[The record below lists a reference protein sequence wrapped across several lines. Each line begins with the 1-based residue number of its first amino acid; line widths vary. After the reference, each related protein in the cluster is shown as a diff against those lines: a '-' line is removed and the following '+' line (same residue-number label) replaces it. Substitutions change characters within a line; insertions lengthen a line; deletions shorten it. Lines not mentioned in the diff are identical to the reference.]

1 MTIDNYEYIKDDG
14 EISNRKLHI
23 VGPPPAANLRAID
36 LTGFDD
42 ETAAKIV
49 FVYDEWMKKV
59 KKPFDKKARDFQ
71 KEHLMSFEDYLREHD
86 FVEVPDT
93 LVKSFKEHGLKK
105 VPA

>member
-14 EISNRKLHI
+14 EISNRKLSI
-23 VGPPPAANLRAID
+23 VSPSPAQNVRALD
-36 LTGFDD
+36 LTAFDD

-71 KEHLMSFEDYLREHD
+71 KENLMSFEDYLREHD
-86 FVEVPDT
+86 FVEVPVA

-105 VPA
+105 VSA

>member
-1 MTIDNYEYIKDDG
+1 MSIDNYEYTKDDG
-14 EISNRKLHI
+14 EISNRKLSI
-23 VGPPPAANLRAID
+23 VSPSPAQNVRALD
-36 LTGFDD
+36 LTAFDD
-42 ETAAKIV
+42 ETANKIV

-71 KEHLMSFEDYLREHD
+71 KENLVSFEDYLREHE

-105 VPA
+105 VPV

>member
-1 MTIDNYEYIKDDG
+1 MTIDNYEYTKDDG
-14 EISNRKLHI
+14 EISNRKLSI
-23 VGPPPAANLRAID
+23 VSPSPAQNVRAID

-59 KKPFDKKARDFQ
+59 KKPFDQKAHDFQ
-71 KEHLMSFEDYLREHD
+71 KENLMSFEDYLREQD
-86 FVEVPDT
+86 FVEVPGA

-105 VPA
+105 VSA